1 MSQFK
6 EMIKYVLEN
15 GHSKSDRTG
24 TGTISVLGGQWRYD
38 LKEYFPLF
46 TEKRTWFR
54 GVAEE
59 LLWFLDAYDGLDDFK
74 IKNKYNENGMNIKY
88 LIEKD
93 VHIWDEWAYKR
104 YQEAHLHNNTRP
116 FLENQ
121 IDLNLEDYIKLIKK
135 DDEFAENYGYLGP
148 IYGYQWLNWDG
159 SNQIENLIENLKT
172 NPFDRGH
179 ILTAWNV
186 ADLENMAL
194 RPCHTF
200 AQFYVREENNSKL
213 LSCHLYQRSADLLL
227 GVPFNVASY
236 SLLTHMIAN
245 VVGYEVDELVHS
257 FGDLHIYNNHIEGA
271 KEILSRETLPYPTI
285 KLKNKKDKLED
296 FRFEDFE
303 ILDYKHSGVLNL
315 PVSV

>member
-6 EMIKYVLEN
+6 EMIKFVLEN
-15 GHSKSDRTG
+15 GELKSDRTG
-24 TGTISVLGGQWRYD
+24 TGTISVLGGQWRYN

-59 LLWFLDAYDGLDDFK
+59 LLWFLDAYDGLDEFK
-74 IKNKYNENGMNIKY
+74 IKNTGQMWIQY
-88 LIEKD
+88 LLSKD
-93 VHIWDEWAYKR
+93 VHIWDEWVKNADILKDIAT
-104 YQEAHLHNNTRP
+104 ETC
-116 FLENQ
+116 
-121 IDLNLEDYIKLIKK
+121 IDFNL
-135 DDEFAENYGYLGP
+135 GCLGP
-148 IYGYQWLNWDG
+148 IYGAQWLNWNEDG
-159 SNQIENLIENLKT
+159 INQLEELLKNLK
-172 NPFDRGH
+172 NKPFDRGH

-186 ADLENMAL
+186 NKLNEMAL

-200 AQFYVREENNSKL
+200 AQFYVREKNDKMH

-236 SLLTHMIAN
+236 SLLTNMIAN
-245 VVGYEVDELVHS
+245 ILDYEVDELVHS

-271 KEILSRETLPYPTI
+271 KELLNRETLAYPI
-285 KLKNKKDKLED
+285 LKIKRKLKNIQD
-296 FRFEDFE
+296 FRYEDFE
-303 ILDYKHSGVLNL
+303 LIGYNHSGKLDL